1 MSDRND
7 KYQKYGLD
15 HKQNAKH
22 VNTSRSDNYRPTHVG
37 AQNPSAYEKY
47 FTLFLKYSF
56 YAVLMVLFSFVLLI
70 VLNTLGF
77 KTFSFLPDDG
87 GLIEIPLLP
96 TNRQVVF
103 PNRIMAS
110 DASANLL
117 NLNPYNYTMS
127 VDVFI
132 DSDFVNQSVPRV
144 ILYRAPEA
152 VTLTSADK
160 TIDIIS
166 AKMPQSNFILYLDP
180 YTNDL
185 MADVFVVSN
194 KNMDSPSTQIV
205 GPSGSPSG
213 PSGRPSGQSGSLPAK
228 KISMPRIENVPIR
241 TPFRVTVMLSD
252 LVLEV
257 YINGEL
263 EKSQPL
269 IGGIPRATTS
279 QFYGPPAIVGQ
290 SVQVS
295 NISYWNTSLS
305 SKSIRVYGKETLNSS
320 VFTK

>member
-1 MSDRND
+1 MSDKND
-7 KYQKYGLD
+7 KYQKYGFD
-15 HKQNAKH
+15 YKPNAKH
-22 VNTSRSDNYRPTHVG
+22 VNSSKPHNSRDHVST
-37 AQNPSAYEKY
+37 ANPSVSKYGNY
-47 FTLFLKYSF
+47 FTSFLKYSF

-144 ILYRAPEA
+144 ILYRAPQA

-194 KNMDSPSTQIV
+194 KNMDSQS
-205 GPSGSPSG
+205 GPSGS

-320 VFTK
+320 VFIT